1 MSSKTIGF
9 IGGGRIARIFLGGW
23 SKAGKL
29 PGTVVVSDID
39 PHVLEAVKR
48 EFSTVDT
55 LCNGNSAA
63 MEQDIVFLAVH
74 PPVMS
79 EVLAK
84 LKNVPKSTTI
94 LVSLAPKFTMGKLSE
109 ILGGFNRLARM
120 IPNAPSIVGAGFN
133 PLAFSASLTEIDRE
147 SVRGLLAP
155 LGDCLETEERKL
167 EAFAVL
173 TGMGPTYFWPILYEL
188 VELAESFGLTRSEA
202 ISGVRHML
210 AGTVATMSES
220 GLGAEAV
227 QDLVPVK
234 PLADVV
240 PSILDAYR
248 TKLSAVFDKIKP

>member
-1 MSSKTIGF
+1 MSSKTVGF
-9 IGGGRIARIFLGGW
+9 IGGGRIVRVFLGGW
-23 SKAGKL
+23 RKAGKL
-29 PGTVVVSDID
+29 PGTVVVSDTD
-39 PHVLEAVKR
+39 SHVIETIKR

-55 LCNGNSAA
+55 LCDGNLTA

-74 PPVMS
+74 PPVIAD
-79 EVLAK
+79 VLAK

-94 LVSLAPKFTMGKLSE
+94 LISLAPKFTMGRLTE

-120 IPNAPSIVGAGFN
+120 IPNAPSIVGEGFN
-133 PLAFSASLTEIDRE
+133 PMAFSASLTEFDRE
-147 SVRGLLAP
+147 IVRDLLAP
-155 LGDCLETEERKL
+155 LGECLETEERKL

-173 TGMGPTYFWPILYEL
+173 TGMGPTYFWPLLYEL
-188 VELAESFGLTRSEA
+188 VALCESFGLSESEA
-202 ISGVRHML
+202 IAGLRQML
-210 AGTVATMSES
+210 AGTVATMSDS